1 MEFVV
6 ENYLWFLIGAIVL
19 LMIIIG
25 YFAERT
31 NFGKIPLNNKKRQ
44 EEAIDE
50 NTEVQNMK
58 EDKSETNEEIKLDQ
72 IGIAD
77 ALAPEENL
85 AVSEGIDAPLSNN
98 EMLEEDLNVPF
109 GDVVPE
115 EVHESTLES
124 SNVEEVQTVPEA
136 VEETEENVVTDESED
151 DVWKF

>member
-19 LMIIIG
+19 LMIVIG
-25 YFAERT
+25 YFAEKT

-44 EEAIDE
+44 EEPTKE
-50 NTEVQNMK
+50 KTEVQNVEK
-58 EDKSETNEEIKLDQ
+58 VKSEEEIKLDQ

-85 AVSEGIDAPLSNN
+85 NVSMETNETSSNN
-98 EMLEEDLNVPF
+98 EMVEEDLNVPF
-109 GDVVPE
+109 GDQMIDSEVVVDTPK
-115 EVHESTLES
+115 
-124 SNVEEVQTVPEA
+124 VEEVPTVPEA
-136 VEETEENVVTDESED
+136 VEETNDIALTDETED